1 MIEDIKKQLREK
13 GSPEK
18 VEILQRFFK
27 TGKGEYGE
35 GDIFLGASMPDQRI
49 IAKKYFN
56 MPLAKIQDLI
66 DSETHDERSVGG
78 LILTYKYEKASE
90 QEKANIANF
99 YLKNARK
106 FNNWD
111 LVDSTA
117 PKILGEF
124 LIDKKR
130 DLLYQLAKSK
140 NIWEKRISIIS
151 TFAFIRK
158 GEFKDTL
165 EISEILLDDSHDLMH
180 KAVGWMLRE
189 VGKKNQDVLRSFL
202 GKHYKRM
209 PRTMLRYS
217 IEKFE
222 EKERKKWL
230 KKK

>member
-202 GKHYKRM
+202 GKHYKNM